1 VNILDSIFNDIK
13 QWLLG
18 LLLTFLPGWL
28 ANIVMAV
35 VNISVFLMV
44 ATGIVMS
51 LVFLERRVLALI
63 QDRLGP
69 NRVGP
74 QGVLQAVADVLKLL
88 AKEDVIPTAA
98 DKWVYVLAM
107 FVVVVPSLLVY
118 AVVPFGRGMI
128 IADVNVGLLFFIAI
142 GSIGMIGILMA
153 GWGSNN
159 KYALLGAMRAAAQ
172 MVSYE
177 IPLVFSVIGV
187 AMLAGSLSTVSIV
200 EFQGAWAGLKWNV
213 IFQPIGFFVFF
224 TASLAELNRT
234 PFDLLEAESEI
245 VAGYNVEYSGVRF
258 AMFFLAEYLSSFAMA
273 AMAVTLF
280 LGGWE
285 GPILPGWLWF
295 IAKTYAVFF
304 LFYWI
309 RGTFPRVRADQ
320 LLSFSW
326 KVLLPLAL
334 LNVAITGVGMAVYRA
349 IWPS

>member
-1 VNILDSIFNDIK
+1 VLDGIFNDLK
-13 QWLLG
+13 Q
-18 LLLTFLPGWL
+18 LLLDLLLSFLPAWL
-28 ANIVMAV
+28 A
-35 VNISVFLMV
+35 
-44 ATGIVMS
+44 GIVMS
-51 LVFLERRVLALI
+51 LINISIFLIFATVVVMSLVYLERRVLALV

-74 QGVLQAVADVLKLL
+74 QGLLQAVADVLKLL
-88 AKEDVIPTAA
+88 AKEDLIPGAA

-107 FVVVVPSLLVY
+107 FVVVVPSLLIY

-128 IADVNVGLLFFIAI
+128 IADVNVGVLFFVAI

-159 KYALLGAMRAAAQ
+159 KYSMIGSMRAAAQ
-172 MVSYE
+172 IVSYE
-177 IPLVFSVIGV
+177 IPLVFSIIGV
-187 AMLAGSLSTVSIV
+187 AMLTGSLSTVSIV

-224 TASLAELNRT
+224 TAALAELNRS

-280 LGGWE
+280 LGGWQ

-295 IAKTYAVFF
+295 IGKTYAVFF

-309 RGTFPRVRADQ
+309 RATFPRVRTDQ

-334 LNVAITGVGMAVYRA
+334 LNVALTGVGMAIYRA
-349 IWPS
+349 LWPA